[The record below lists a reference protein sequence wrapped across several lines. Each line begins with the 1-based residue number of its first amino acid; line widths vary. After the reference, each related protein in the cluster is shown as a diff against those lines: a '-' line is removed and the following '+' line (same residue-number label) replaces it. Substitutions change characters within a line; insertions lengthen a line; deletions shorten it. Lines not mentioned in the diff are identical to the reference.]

1 MNATTLR
8 PPLLIAALLLMQP
21 APATAHAETTR
32 ATITG
37 GVQADGAYAWTV
49 KNQHTVPIVYVEFPH
64 YHGDLFMTPAAWKQE
79 TTYLVNVGV
88 PDRAGV
94 CTASV
99 DNPARGIAPGRT
111 AEFGLRISADGT
123 RHGRGNARVRF
134 ADGTEVVIS
143 DVPLPVQ
150 PPTIEKYT
158 GLVGVALLAALIVVL
173 EARRRRRARRAS
185 PQAPPAGAD

>member
-1 MNATTLR
+1 MNATPLR
-8 PPLLIAALLLMQP
+8 PPLLLAALLLMQP
-21 APATAHAETTR
+21 AWARAEPPR

-64 YHGDLFMTPAAWKQE
+64 YHGDLFMTPPAWQQE

-123 RHGRGNARVRF
+123 RHGRGSARVRF
-134 ADGTEVVIS
+134 ADGTEFVIS

-158 GLVGVALLAALIVVL
+158 GFVGVMLLALLIVVL
-173 EARRRRRARRAS
+173 EARRRRRARRMAA
-185 PQAPPAGAD
+185 QAPPAAND